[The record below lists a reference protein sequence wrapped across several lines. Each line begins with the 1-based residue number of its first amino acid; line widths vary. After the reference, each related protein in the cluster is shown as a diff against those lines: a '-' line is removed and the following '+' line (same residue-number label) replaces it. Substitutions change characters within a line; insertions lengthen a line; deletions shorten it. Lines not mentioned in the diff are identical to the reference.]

1 MLKIIRSGIYTTVQD
16 SGRGGFRRLG
26 ISQGGALDLPALSMA
41 NMLVGNEAGAA
52 GLEITLGQF
61 TAEFTQPGWIAVT
74 GAGCEAMLGDQ
85 LLWTGW
91 RYPVK
96 PGQQL
101 KLSVPH
107 RGMRSYLA
115 ISGGIDVPEMLG
127 SRSTDLKAGFG
138 GYQGRLIKEGDCLPL
153 GKQIRLPRESVG
165 VKQLLFGNR
174 VRAVPGPEYHEF
186 DPVSQGAFWREAW
199 QLSPQSNRM
208 GYRLTGRELTRTTS
222 REMLSHG
229 LLPGVVQVPH
239 NGQPIVL
246 MADAQTT
253 GGYPRIACVIEA
265 DLYHLAQLRLGE
277 SVHFVPCTVEEAL
290 RAKSEQQ
297 HFLQQIEW
305 GLQQGFDTVEAKC
318 TEAK

>member
-16 SGRGGFRRLG
+16 TGRGGFRRLG

-41 NMLVGNEAGAA
+41 NMLVGNDAGAA

-74 GAGCEAMLGDQ
+74 GAGCNAMLDDQ

-101 KLSVPH
+101 KLSVPY

-138 GYQGRLIKEGDCLPL
+138 GYLGRLIKEGDVLPL
-153 GKQIRLPRESVG
+153 GRPTRLPRESVG
-165 VKQLLFGNR
+165 IKQLLFGNR
-174 VRAVPGPEYHEF
+174 VRALPGPEYHEF
-186 DPVSQGAFWREAW
+186 DDIAQGVFWREAW

-208 GYRLTGRELTRTTS
+208 GYRLTGRELARTTD

-277 SVHFVPCTVEEAL
+277 SVHFVPCTVEDAL

-305 GLQQGFDTVEAKC
+305 GLQPGFDATEVE
-318 TEAK
+318 